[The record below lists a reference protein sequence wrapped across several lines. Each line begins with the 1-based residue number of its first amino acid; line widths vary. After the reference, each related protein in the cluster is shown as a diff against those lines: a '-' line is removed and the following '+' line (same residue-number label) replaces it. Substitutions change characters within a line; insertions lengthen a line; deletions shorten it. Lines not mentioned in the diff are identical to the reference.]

1 MRWTRT
7 RQSTYMPPCTT
18 ASLDGLWWIWTHK
31 LYVFNGTKHVVY
43 VCLND
48 SGPLAGLDTGVG
60 IRFPVTL
67 ETRMVTLSYYTDT
80 HDLMSVFVW
89 DNGSWTTKLTPM
101 VLPSCYT
108 NDRWMGTH
116 TLKKN
121 ARMRAGR
128 CDLFL
133 D

>member
-1 MRWTRT
+1 
-7 RQSTYMPPCTT
+7 MPPCTT
-18 ASLDGLWWIWTHK
+18 ASLDGLSWEWTHK

-43 VCLND
+43 VSMND
-48 SGPLAGLDTGVG
+48 LGHWAGLDTGVG

-89 DNGSWTTKLTPM
+89 DNGDWTTKLTPM

-108 NDRWMGTH
+108 NDRRTSVC
-116 TLKKN
+116 TLKKH
-121 ARMRAGR
+121 ARMRA
-128 CDLFL
+128 CSELFV

>member
-1 MRWTRT
+1 MA
-7 RQSTYMPPCTT
+7 PCTT
-18 ASLDGLWWIWTHK
+18 GSLNGLWWEWTRK

-80 HDLMSVFVW
+80 RDLFSVFVW

-101 VLPSCYT
+101 VPPSCYT
-108 NDRWMGTH
+108 SDRRTGAVC
-116 TLKKN
+116 TLQKHV
-121 ARMRAGR
+121 RMRTGSE
-128 CDLFL
+128 LFV